1 MTYDEWAA
9 SVPDTIR
16 EDTVWRIEA
25 YRLGL
30 FLSELAWS
38 DVDKLFKHRKT
49 IDIADQLLR
58 STRRIAST
66 ICEGYTRDSG
76 RARATYYEYAAGS
89 ARESRDWYYRGR
101 AILKEKVTEHR
112 MMLCQSIIKLTLR
125 MASNERRMNRRPSG
139 E

>member
-9 SVPDTIR
+9 SVLRMIR

-30 FLSELAWS
+30 FLSELVWLDA
-38 DVDKLFKHRKT
+38 DKLFRNRKT

-58 STRRIAST
+58 SVRRIAAT
-66 ICEGYTRDSG
+66 ICEGYTRDNG
-76 RARATYYEYAAGS
+76 KARATFCEYAAGS

-101 AILKEKVTEHR
+101 IVLKENVTEHR
-112 MMLCQSIIKLTLR
+112 MMLCQSIVKLTLR
-125 MASNERRMNRRPSG
+125 MASNERRANRRPSD